1 MMDQPPPQ
9 PATPILA
16 RPAVRGIIAALL
28 LAALAAAAWFAVGRG
43 DSSEPDSA
51 ISGERT
57 SSSGD
62 ATSDARGPLDSRAP
76 VIGQPAPDFELARID
91 GSLVRLSDLRGKVV
105 WINFWATWCQPCRKE
120 LPDIQKLYDELRADG
135 LEVLALDWKDPA
147 EEARAYF
154 DQAGLTLPM
163 LLDHDGSVYDQY
175 RLQGLPDSFFIDRE
189 GNLAALHFGYLTE
202 KKMRERLETAGI
214 E

>member
-1 MMDQPPPQ
+1 MDQPPPQ
-9 PATPILA
+9 PAAPILA
-16 RPAVRGIIAALL
+16 RPAVRGALAVLL

-43 DSSEPDSA
+43 DGSGPGADV
-51 ISGERT
+51 IGERT
-57 SSSGD
+57 SSNGG
-62 ATSDARGPLDSRAP
+62 ATSDAQGPLDSRAP

-120 LPDIQKLYDELRADG
+120 LPDVQKLYDELRADG

-147 EEARAYF
+147 DEARAYF
-154 DQAGLTLPM
+154 DEAGLTLPM

-202 KKMRERLETAGI
+202 KKMRERLKTAGI